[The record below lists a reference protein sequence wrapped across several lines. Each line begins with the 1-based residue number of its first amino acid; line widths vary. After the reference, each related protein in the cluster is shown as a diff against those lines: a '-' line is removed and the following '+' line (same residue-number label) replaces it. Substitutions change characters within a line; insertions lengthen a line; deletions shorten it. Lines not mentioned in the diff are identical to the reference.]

1 MNNRYGKGLI
11 LAITTPE
18 SIKLAEDKEVYYV
31 QSERNPDKR
40 YRVNFEDGN
49 CECPDFVNRG
59 QTCKHFYK
67 VVMEKAIA

>member
-1 MNNRYGKGLI
+1 MTDSRYGKGLI
-11 LAITTPE
+11 LAITAPH
-18 SIKLAEDKEVYYV
+18 SIKLQDKEVYYV

-40 YRVNFEDGN
+40 YRVNFEDGT

-67 VVMEKAIA
+67 VVMERAIA